1 MHVPYLF
8 RGCGSGNAWIRIKF
22 RCWIL
27 LRIWNLSWEP
37 DSGAKK
43 TLKKAKK
50 TLKEGDFLQFRKKL
64 KKTTF

>member
-8 RGCGSGNAWIRIKF
+8 RGCGSGYAWIRIKF

-43 TLKKAKK
+43 ALKKAKK
-50 TLKEGDFLQFRKKL
+50 DTERR
-64 KKTTF
+64 